1 MKELSIS
8 NIIMRNGKFNNK
20 GMQVNR
26 NLKQFCIEQNIFLVD
41 HTKTLH
47 PISIS
52 KSKLHLNKSRTSILS
67 SNFVK
72 AFSNILDWHEM
83 EGNNKGNCEV
93 EECNSFY
100 QNALF
105 NNEINSMRVKHVKKP
120 IFTHLNINSLCNKF
134 VFLVEFVKGK

>member
-72 AFSNILDWHEM
+72 AFSNILD
-83 EGNNKGNCEV
+83 
-93 EECNSFY
+93 
-100 QNALF
+100 
-105 NNEINSMRVKHVKKP
+105 
-120 IFTHLNINSLCNKF
+120 
-134 VFLVEFVKGK
+134 